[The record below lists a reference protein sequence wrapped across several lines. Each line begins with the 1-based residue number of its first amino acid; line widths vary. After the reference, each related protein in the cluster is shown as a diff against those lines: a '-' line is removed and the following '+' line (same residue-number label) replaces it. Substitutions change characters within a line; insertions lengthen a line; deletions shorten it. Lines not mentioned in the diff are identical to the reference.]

1 MVGLSFPCHIA
12 GKTVSKIE
20 GLYYGVIGVFGYFTI
35 LISGIGVFFIRRKR
49 YTGWFPRFYDRVEK
63 FYSEYDVWRKY
74 SVEKGYDTIDAIIA
88 YGNENQ
94 SSFVKKF
101 SCTRLTRE
109 EEKEKKSKIV
119 AAWLMTII
127 GANRNLV
134 PDHFTAGEHCVRNR
148 EKRNKGKMSKTAAVS
163 EKVQA
168 AINEKRPGPA
178 DGIREFTAMQI

>member
-1 MVGLSFPCHIA
+1 M
-12 GKTVSKIE
+12 
-20 GLYYGVIGVFGYFTI
+20 GVGYFTI
-35 LISGIGVFFIRRKR
+35 LIGGIGVFFIRRKR

-127 GANRNLV
+127 GATNRT
-134 PDHFTAGEHCVRNR
+134 DHFTAGEYCVRNR
-148 EKRNKGKMSKTAAVS
+148 TKEK
-163 EKVQA
+163 
-168 AINEKRPGPA
+168 
-178 DGIREFTAMQI
+178 